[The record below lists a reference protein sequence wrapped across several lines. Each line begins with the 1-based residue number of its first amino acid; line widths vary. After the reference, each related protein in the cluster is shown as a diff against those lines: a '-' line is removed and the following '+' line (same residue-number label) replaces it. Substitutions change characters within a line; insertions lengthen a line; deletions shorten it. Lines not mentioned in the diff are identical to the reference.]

1 MKKPLFAGAAA
12 AMIVAVSPAF
22 ARMDDMDCM
31 PCGNDRSIYSIPTG
45 AGLAQHISVCRTV
58 KEAIAT
64 KHGHVMYR
72 TRQVCH

>member
-31 PCGNDRSIYSIPTG
+31 PCGSDRSIPTG
-45 AGLAQHISVCRTV
+45 AGLAQHISVCRIV

-64 KHGHVMYR
+64 KHGHVIYR